1 MNITTKRVFVVCI
14 FVITLLAIDQCVKI
28 WVKTNMCLHASI
40 RVTAWFYISF
50 LENNG
55 MAYGMT
61 IIPKFALSAFRL
73 VACCALVYFIGRQI
87 REGARTI
94 WVALLSLILAGALG
108 NLIDCMF
115 YGMIFAGSSPLYTS
129 FPVDFGTGYAP
140 FMQGKVV
147 DMFYFPLIVTT

>member
-1 MNITTKRVFVVCI
+1 MKRTTKRAWVVCM
-14 FVITLLAIDQCVKI
+14 FVITLLAIDQRVKI
-28 WVKTNMCLHASI
+28 WVKTNMCLHESI
-40 RVTAWFYISF
+40 RVTDWFYISF
-50 LENNG
+50 IENNG

-115 YGMIFAGSSPLYTS
+115 YGMIFAGSSPL
-129 FPVDFGTGYAP
+129 
-140 FMQGKVV
+140 
-147 DMFYFPLIVTT
+147 